1 MEKSPINSDKDSNS
15 EEDMKYIN
23 NNSIEDIIKSTL
35 KVGENELSVDDKQN
49 DLFFIEKDPEKSK
62 PITDNII
69 PINDQH
75 QIIPLFK
82 VVEYCK
88 DEYEEHIIFTPC
100 KVIYVNKFINK
111 KFITKISEAQKQR
124 KNDNDNIIKK
134 IKTKFFHS
142 LAKCINNK
150 LKCANIN
157 IKFESLTQCFITN
170 SYKKAN
176 KSMVDKTL
184 EELIYEYK
192 DADIEK
198 YKNNDLLLEHLKQ
211 EDNLKDKNVER
222 IYNIYNT
229 TIRNL
234 FNEYLTS
241 KEFDESINELD
252 KKGNNVEY
260 IQKYIDKAQNF
271 VNFFYN

>member
-23 NNSIEDIIKSTL
+23 NNSIEDIIKSTF
-35 KVGENELSVDDKQN
+35 KVGENELSVDDKPN

-69 PINDQH
+69 PINNQP

-82 VVEYCK
+82 VEYYK
-88 DEYEEHIIFTPC
+88 EEEHIIFTPC
-100 KVIYVNKFINK
+100 KIIYIDKFINK
-111 KFITKISEAQKQR
+111 KFTIKISEVQKQR

-134 IKTKFFHS
+134 IETKFFSS

-157 IKFESLTQCFITN
+157 IEFKSLPQCFITN
-170 SYKKAN
+170 SYKKVN
-176 KSMVDKTL
+176 KSMIDKTL
-184 EELIYEYK
+184 EEIIYEYK
-192 DADIEK
+192 DTEIKK
-198 YKNNDLLLEHLKQ
+198 YDNNEILLDYLKQ
-211 EDNLKDKNVER
+211 EDNLSDKNIER
-222 IYNIYNT
+222 LYNIFNS
-229 TIRNL
+229 TIRNI

-241 KEFDESINELD
+241 KEFDQSINELD

-260 IQKYIDKAQNF
+260 IQKYINKAQNF
-271 VNFFYN
+271 VNLFSD